1 VRPVRHHEDCLY
13 LTHPGNRCTCVDLE
27 DEMIEDFQVETPYRR
42 SPSVPQSTP
51 QGPYQSLAS
60 LIRAARRAGH
70 LRPIQ
75 QYGGGHAPAFLP

>member
-1 VRPVRHHEDCLY
+1 VKAEFHYPDCPKQRHISY
-13 LTHPGNRCTCVDLE
+13 RCTCRDRE
-27 DEMIEDFQVETPYRR
+27 DEMVEDFQVETPYRR
-42 SPSVPQSTP
+42 SPTVPQSTP

-75 QYGGGHAPAFLP
+75 QYGGGHAPAFLS